1 MNEIKF
7 ILIMT
12 KQDYILVIILI
23 KNNTAV
29 VEHEATTSKIRIFGF
44 MK

>member
-29 VEHEATTSKIRIFGF
+29 IIAIQN
-44 MK
+44 

>member
-29 VEHEATTSKIRIFGF
+29 IIAIRN
-44 MK
+44 